1 MLDHRIYFYKIY
13 YIGETTDSG
22 GCCTKSD
29 DEMIDLM
36 GFVNIIITHITNGN
50 ENEETL
56 VNIMGGTVIETES
69 EKLIQR
75 GVKQGIRQGMQQ
87 GKVQTIIEL
96 GKEDGLE
103 DTAILARLQNKAGV
117 TLEQAMSYLRKY
129 GEQS

>member
-1 MLDHRIYFYKIY
+1 MDHRIYFYKIY

-50 ENEETL
+50 ENEERL